1 MLPHSPFNGAF
12 EHVVFAIHDASNMA
26 AGGGRLRA
34 KCMPAFSEE
43 ICPPGR
49 KLLCVPGEIP
59 RYIA

>member
-1 MLPHSPFNGAF
+1 MLPNSPFNGAF

-34 KCMPAFSEE
+34 KCMPAFSDE

-49 KLLCVPGEIP
+49 KLLCAPGEMP